1 MTADERGAPLRVRTT
16 TLLAA
21 FLCIAGTLV
30 CGTTRAAGA
39 DETTVMVLVNGT
51 PITDTMVK
59 DVVKSLIATHEGAP
73 SSDEIAQL
81 TEAAIESL
89 IDLELLYDAAQ
100 AAHVQVSD
108 EDVKREIAKSGP
120 GRATRLPRGA
130 RRSGLTEAELRRDAQ
145 DDDIDKLVEQ
155 QLMKDVRVS
164 PEGAALH
171 DEHQSEFQRGG
182 KLILFDQAK
191 PAVGRRCW
199 NRNAASASRRT
210 SPSCARTRVSNT
222 RRRWPT
228 KSRRWFRPSSE
239 IRVSLFLRSA

>member
-1 MTADERGAPLRVRTT
+1 MTAEERGVPLRARTT

-21 FLCIAGTLV
+21 FLCIAGALL
-30 CGTTRAAGA
+30 CETTRAAGA

-59 DVVKSLIATHEGAP
+59 DVVKSLLATHEGAP

-108 EDVKREIAKSGP
+108 EDVKREIAKSKARVG
-120 GRATRLPRGA
+120 GDKAFAEAL
-130 RRSGLTEAELRRDAQ
+130 RRSGLTEAELFAETRKTMMV
-145 DDDIDKLVEQ
+145 DKLVEE

-164 PEGAALH
+164 PEAARRFY

-182 KLILFDQAK
+182 KLIPFDQAK
-191 PAVGRRCW
+191 PAVEQTLLESERRQ
-199 NRNAASASRRT
+199 RQQAYLAELRKNARIEH
-210 SPSCARTRVSNT
+210 
-222 RRRWPT
+222 PT
-228 KSRRWFRPSSE
+228 PVADKEQKVVPAE
-239 IRVSLFLRSA
+239 Q